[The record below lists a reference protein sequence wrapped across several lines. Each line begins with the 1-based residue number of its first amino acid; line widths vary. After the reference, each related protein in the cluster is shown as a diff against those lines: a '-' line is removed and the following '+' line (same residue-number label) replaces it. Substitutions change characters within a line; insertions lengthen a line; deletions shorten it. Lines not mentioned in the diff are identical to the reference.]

1 MQLFLNEKEVPTLVR
16 ALEILMAQDPNSTT
30 AEKLLDRINLCLE
43 KQGTG
48 KTNTNR

>member
-16 ALEILMAQDPNSTT
+16 ALQILMAQDPDGET
-30 AEKLLDRINLCLE
+30 AEKLLDRIDLCLE
-43 KQGTG
+43 KQGKG